1 MNEVVNFIIE
11 YQTALLIAG
20 GIILVICL
28 YHVIRWLK
36 GRGMRRKVYMCI
48 DFYIRNSHEQSFY
61 APTHKEFIEYSPL
74 YKKLYRHKAAWYYT
88 STDRSFIEDF
98 LGWFEKVDSFIGK
111 VSEFMPDDH
120 YFAHSEFLSC
130 VDGIDFLEATKSFLT
145 YEFQTYVNKVVP
157 ESLSTVDKYKRELE
171 RGFSDIPQTHNI
183 KFVQEELES
192 NKTYFDTLLKYPLD
206 QQQRESIVKLEDNC
220 LVVSSAGSG
229 KTSTSVGKIKYLVE
243 KEISS
248 PPESCLLHIQP
259 KLLANCQSVWD

>member
-1 MNEVVNFIIE
+1 MNEVVNLIIE
-11 YQTALLIAG
+11 YQTTLLIAG
-20 GIILVICL
+20 GIILAICL

-36 GRGMRRKVYMCI
+36 GRSMRRKVYLCI
-48 DFYIRNSHEQSFY
+48 DHFIRNCHEQNFY
-61 APTHKEFIEYSPL
+61 APSHNEYSEYALL
-74 YKKLYRHKAAWYYT
+74 YKKLNRHKAAWYYT
-88 STDRSFIEDF
+88 PTDKSFIEDF

-111 VSEFMPDDH
+111 VSAFMPDDH

-130 VDGIDFLEATKSFLT
+130 VDGIDFIEATNPFLI

-157 ESLSTVDKYKRELE
+157 ESLSTIDKYKRELE
-171 RGFSDIPQTHNI
+171 RGFSDIPQTHNV
-183 KFVQEELES
+183 KFVQEELER

-243 KEISS
+243 RRN
-248 PPESCLLHIQP
+248 IQP
-259 KLLANCQSVWD
+259 SKISGQMSFWSNCPC